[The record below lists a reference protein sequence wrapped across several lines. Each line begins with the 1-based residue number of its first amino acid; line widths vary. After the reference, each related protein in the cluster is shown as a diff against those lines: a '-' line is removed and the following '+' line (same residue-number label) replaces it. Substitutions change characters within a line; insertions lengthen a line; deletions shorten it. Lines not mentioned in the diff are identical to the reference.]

1 LSTDIPLLLRLFGE
15 QPETIIT
22 KEYSTAWHKGDDAYY
37 PVNDQVNNQ
46 LYKRYVQLAKNEP
59 TVTFGGRLGT
69 YQYLNMDQIVASA
82 LALVKREFQQENR

>member
-1 LSTDIPLLLRLFGE
+1 M
-15 QPETIIT
+15 
-22 KEYSTAWHKGDDAYY
+22 
-37 PVNDQVNNQ
+37 NDQVNNQ

-82 LALVKREFQQENR
+82 LALVKREFQQENK